1 VNGGV
6 VNPNAGAKDPRRA
19 LDRFLL
25 LRTIVACLVV
35 GAGVTIVALTEDAF
49 NAEPLYLLLAVSAV
63 VGGIA
68 LTLMRMGMSVRRV
81 SWGVVVADIGFAAGI
96 VYYSGGVS
104 GQFTTVFCLT
114 IAAAAFL
121 LEMPGGLV
129 TGVLASTCFIA
140 FQLLE
145 AFGVMSPPG
154 KSALPHPHMSGLID
168 AYMHASMFLLVGT
181 VGGYLADRIKLKGR
195 ALQHAESALEQLRI
209 DTNYILENMSSGVL
223 VVDTDGRV
231 LTMNAAAEDIL
242 ELRKED
248 VLSHH
253 VDTALGRR
261 APDLAQE
268 LVSSLDSERPRRR
281 QEISGHSRAGAY
293 RPMGISISPL
303 TDGNQRRRGVI
314 AVFQDLT
321 EVHEMRERVR
331 KADRL
336 AAVGELSAGIAHE
349 LRNPLA
355 SISGSIEMLYHELAL
370 EGENKRLMELIMRES
385 DRLDRIISD
394 FLEFARLRTPR
405 RVPSRL
411 ARCIDDVVTLVK
423 QNAEKSEGIEIRTT
437 FEASLPDVWMDDEQM
452 RQVFMNLAVNACEAM
467 ENRGTLDIV
476 VERAGE
482 QRVRI
487 AFKDSGPGIDPDG
500 LERMFEPFFTTKD
513 GGTGLGLA
521 MANKIVGAHGG
532 SIEFRNAERGAVFMI
547 VLPVGAPA
555 REKEPAAEVQLA
567 AGD

>member
-1 VNGGV
+1 MKSAVR
-6 VNPNAGAKDPRRA
+6 PDAGAKDPRRA

-35 GAGVTIVALTEDAF
+35 GAGVTIVALTEDSF
-49 NAEPLYLLLAVSAV
+49 NATPLYLLLAASGV
-63 VGGIA
+63 VGGVA
-68 LTLMRMGMSVRRV
+68 LALARLGMPAKRV
-81 SWGVVVADIGFAAGI
+81 SWGVVVADVGFSAGI
-96 VYYSGGVS
+96 VYFSGGVS

-129 TGVLASTCFIA
+129 TGVLSSACFIA

-145 AFGVMSPPG
+145 AWGVMSPPG

-223 VVDTDGRV
+223 VVDTDCRV
-231 LTMNAAAEDIL
+231 LTMNAAAEEIL

-253 VDTALGRR
+253 VDTVLGRR
-261 APDLAQE
+261 APDLAHE
-268 LVSSLDSERPRRR
+268 LVQSLSSERPRRR

-303 TDGNQRRRGVI
+303 TDGTQRRRGVI

-370 EGENKRLMELIMRES
+370 DGENKRLMELIMRES

-405 RVPSRL
+405 RVPSKL
-411 ARCIDDVVTLVK
+411 DRCIEEVVTLVR
-423 QNAEKSEGIEIRTT
+423 QNAEKSEGISIRTA
-437 FEASLPDVWMDDEQM
+437 FDPALPDVWMDDEQM
-452 RQVFMNLAVNACEAM
+452 RQVFMNLAVNSCEAM
-467 ENRGTLDIV
+467 ENGGTLEITA
-476 VERAGE
+476 ERTGE
-482 QRVRI
+482 QKVRV
-487 AFKDSGPGIDPDG
+487 AFKDNGPGIDPDG

-521 MANKIVGAHGG
+521 MANKIAVAHGG
-532 SIEFRNAERGAVFMI
+532 SIEFRNTERGAVFTI

-555 REKEPAAEVQLA
+555 RERSESAETVLA
-567 AGD
+567 ANE

>member
-1 VNGGV
+1 MSAVRPVAN
-6 VNPNAGAKDPRRA
+6 AKDPRRA

-35 GAGVTIVALTEDAF
+35 GAGVTIVALTDEAF
-49 NAEPLYLLLAVSAV
+49 NAKPLYLLLALSVLTGAV
-63 VGGIA
+63 CVA
-68 LTLMRMGMSVRRV
+68 LMRLGLELRRV
-81 SWGVVVADIGFAAGI
+81 AWVVVVADIALEAGI
-96 VYYSGGVS
+96 VYFSGGVS

-129 TGVLASTCFIA
+129 TAGLSSACFVG
-140 FQLLE
+140 FQILE
-145 AFGVMSPPG
+145 ALGAMVPPV
-154 KSALPHPHMSGLID
+154 SASMAPVHVSGLID
-168 AYMHASMFLLVGT
+168 AYMHVSMFLLVGT

-223 VVDTDGRV
+223 VIDTDCRV
-231 LTMNAAAEDIL
+231 ITMNAAAEDIL
-242 ELRKED
+242 ELRKDE

-253 VDTALGRR
+253 LDQPLARR
-261 APDLAQE
+261 APDLARE
-268 LVSSLDSERPRRR
+268 LVQSLSIERPRRR
-281 QEISGHSRAGAY
+281 QEIAMHTRTGAY
-293 RPMGISISPL
+293 RPLGISISPL
-303 TDGNQRRRGVI
+303 TDGSQRRRGVI

-370 EGENKRLMELIMRES
+370 EGENRRLMELIMRES
-385 DRLDRIISD
+385 DRLDSIISD

-405 RVPSRL
+405 RIPSKL
-411 ARCIDDVVTLVK
+411 ARCVDEVVTLVR
-423 QNAEKSEGIEIRTT
+423 QNTEKSEGISIRTT
-437 FEASLPDVWMDDEQM
+437 FEPGLPDVWMDDEQM

-467 ENRGTLDIV
+467 ERGGTLEIAA
-476 VERAGE
+476 ERAVSTV
-482 QRVRI
+482 RVSFI
-487 AFKDSGPGIDPDG
+487 DEGPGIDPEG

-521 MANKIVGAHGG
+521 MANKIVNAHGG
-532 SIEFRNAERGAVFMI
+532 SIEFRNAERGAVFTI

-555 REKEPAAEVQLA
+555 REHADFEAEAAA
-567 AGD
+567 ALER

>member
-1 VNGGV
+1 MSPVRPVAN
-6 VNPNAGAKDPRRA
+6 AKDPRRA

-35 GAGVTIVALTEDAF
+35 GAGVTIVALTDDAF
-49 NAEPLYLLLAVSAV
+49 NAKPLYMLLALS
-63 VGGIA
+63 A
-68 LTLMRMGMSVRRV
+68 LTGAVCVALMRLGLELRRV
-81 SWGVVVADIGFAAGI
+81 AWVVVVADIALEAGI

-129 TGVLASTCFIA
+129 TAGLSSACFVG
-140 FQLLE
+140 FQILE
-145 AFGVMSPPG
+145 ALGVMVPPV
-154 KSALPHPHMSGLID
+154 SASMPPVHVNGLID
-168 AYMHASMFLLVGT
+168 AYMHVSMFLLVGT

-223 VVDTDGRV
+223 VIDTDCRV
-231 LTMNAAAEDIL
+231 ITMNAAAEDIL
-242 ELRKED
+242 ELRKDEVVAHPLD
-248 VLSHH
+248 EP
-253 VDTALGRR
+253 LGRR
-261 APDLAQE
+261 APDLARE
-268 LVSSLDSERPRRR
+268 LVQSLSLERPRRR
-281 QEISGHSRAGAY
+281 QELAMHTRGGAY
-293 RPMGISISPL
+293 RPLGISISPL
-303 TDGNQRRRGVI
+303 TDGTQRRRGVI

-370 EGENKRLMELIMRES
+370 EGENRRLMELIMRES

-405 RVPSRL
+405 RVPSKL
-411 ARCIDDVVTLVK
+411 DRCIDEVVTLVR
-423 QNAEKSEGIEIRTT
+423 QNTEKSEGISIRTII
-437 FEASLPDVWMDDEQM
+437 EPALPDVWMDDEQM
-452 RQVFMNLAVNACEAM
+452 RQVFMTLAVNACEAM
-467 ENRGTLDIV
+467 ASGGTLEIA
-476 VERAGE
+476 VERGGGMV
-482 QRVRI
+482 RVS
-487 AFKDSGPGIDPDG
+487 FLDEGSGIDPEG

-521 MANKIVGAHGG
+521 MANKIVNAHGG
-532 SIEFRNAERGAVFMI
+532 SIEYRNAERGAVFTI

-555 REKEPAAEVQLA
+555 REQTDLEEAVAALER
-567 AGD
+567 

>member
-1 VNGGV
+1 M
-6 VNPNAGAKDPRRA
+6 ARDPRRA

-35 GAGVTIVALTEDAF
+35 GAGVTIVALTDETF
-49 NAEPLYLLLAVSAV
+49 NAEPLYLLLGLSAL
-63 VGGIA
+63 VGATGVA
-68 LTLMRMGMSVRRV
+68 LARLGVPVRRV
-81 SWGVVVADIGFAAGI
+81 AWFVVVADVALEAGI
-96 VYYSGGVS
+96 VHYSGGVS

-121 LEMPGGLV
+121 LEMPGGL
-129 TGVLASTCFIA
+129 TTAVLSSACFVGYQI
-140 FQLLE
+140 LE
-145 AFGVMSPPG
+145 ARGVMVPPG
-154 KSALPHPHMSGLID
+154 RDVLPPAHVSGLID

-223 VVDTDGRV
+223 VVDTDSRV
-231 LTMNAAAEDIL
+231 ITMNAAAEEIL
-242 ELRKED
+242 ELRKDE

-253 VDTALGRR
+253 LDTALGSS
-261 APDLAQE
+261 APDLAHE
-268 LVSSLDSERPRRR
+268 LVQSLASDRPRRR
-281 QEISGHSRAGAY
+281 QEIAGHTRSGGY
-293 RPMGISISPL
+293 RPLGISISPL
-303 TDGNQRRRGVI
+303 TDGTQRRRGVI

-370 EGENKRLMELIMRES
+370 EGENRRLMELIMRES

-405 RVPSRL
+405 RVPSKL
-411 ARCIDDVVTLVK
+411 GRCIEEVVTLVR
-423 QNAEKSEGIEIRTT
+423 QNTEKVAGIVIRATCD
-437 FEASLPDVWMDDEQM
+437 AALPDVWMDDEQM
-452 RQVFMNLAVNACEAM
+452 RQVFMTMAVNSCEAM
-467 ENRGTLDIV
+467 EAGGTLEIKA
-476 VERAGE
+476 ERAGE
-482 QRVRI
+482 NTVRV
-487 AFKDSGPGIDPDG
+487 AFKDEGPGIDREG
-500 LERMFEPFFTTKD
+500 MERMFEPFFTTKD

-521 MANKIVGAHGG
+521 MANKIVSAHGG
-532 SIEFRNAERGAVFMI
+532 SIEYRNGERGAVFTI

-555 REKEPAAEVQLA
+555 RAKADAHGVVVA
-567 AGD
+567 TSD

>member
-1 VNGGV
+1 M
-6 VNPNAGAKDPRRA
+6 AGAVRSVAVAKDPRRA

-35 GAGVTIVALTEDAF
+35 GAGVTIVALTEEAF
-49 NAEPLYLLLAVSAV
+49 NAEPLYLLLGLSVL
-63 VGGIA
+63 VGAAA
-68 LTLMRMGMSVRRV
+68 LALMRLGVSRRRV
-81 SWGVVVADIGFAAGI
+81 AWVVMVADIGFEAGI
-96 VYYSGGVS
+96 LYYSGGVS

-129 TGVLASTCFIA
+129 TAVLSSVCFVA
-140 FQLLE
+140 FQVME
-145 AFGVMSPPG
+145 SWGVMAPPG
-154 KSALPHPHMSGLID
+154 KGVLPPGHVNGLID
-168 AYMHASMFLLVGT
+168 AYMHASIFLLVGT

-209 DTNYILENMSSGVL
+209 DTDYILQNMSSGVL
-223 VVDTDGRV
+223 VVDVDCRV
-231 LTMNAAAEDIL
+231 ITMNAAAEEIL
-242 ELRKED
+242 ELRRDE
-248 VLSHH
+248 VLAQRI
-253 VDTALGRR
+253 DIALGRR
-261 APDLAQE
+261 AHDLAHE
-268 LVSSLDSERPRRR
+268 LVESLAIERPRRR
-281 QEISGHSRAGAY
+281 QEISAHTRAGAY
-293 RPMGISISPL
+293 RPLGISISPL
-303 TDGNQRRRGVI
+303 TDGTQRRRGVI

-370 EGENKRLMELIMRES
+370 DGENRRLMELIMRES

-405 RVPSRL
+405 RIPSRL
-411 ARCIDDVVTLVK
+411 GRCIEEVVTLVR
-423 QNAEKSEGIEIRTT
+423 QNAEKSAGVDIRIQC
-437 FEASLPDVWMDDEQM
+437 ASTVPDVWMDDEQM

-467 ENRGTLDIV
+467 NDGGTLEIAID
-476 VERAGE
+476 RAGD
-482 QRVRI
+482 QVRVS
-487 AFKDSGPGIDPDG
+487 FKDSGPGIEPDG
-500 LERMFEPFFTTKD
+500 MERMFEPFFTTKD

-532 SIEFRNAERGAVFMI
+532 SIECRNADRGAVFTI

-555 REKEPAAEVQLA
+555 REKTAAVDAVLVSE
-567 AGD
+567 

>member
-1 VNGGV
+1 MVHS
-6 VNPNAGAKDPRRA
+6 NAGAKDPRRA

-35 GAGVTIVALTEDAF
+35 GAGVTIVALTETSFDAK
-49 NAEPLYLLLAVSAV
+49 PLYLLLAVSAV
-63 VGGIA
+63 IGAIG
-68 LTLMRMGMSVRRV
+68 LTLTRLGVPVRRI

-121 LEMPGGLV
+121 LEMPGGLASS
-129 TGVLASTCFIA
+129 VLSSLCFIA

-145 AFGVMSPPG
+145 AWGVMSPPG
-154 KSALPHPHMSGLID
+154 KGQLPQPHVGGLID

-231 LTMNAAAEDIL
+231 LTMNAAAEEIL
-242 ELRKED
+242 ELRKDD

-253 VDTALGRR
+253 VDGGLALR
-261 APDLAQE
+261 APDLAYE
-268 LVSSLDSERPRRR
+268 LVQSLASERPRRR

-303 TDGNQRRRGVI
+303 TDGAQRRRGVI

-370 EGENKRLMELIMRES
+370 DGENKRLMELIMRES

-405 RVPSRL
+405 RVPSKL
-411 ARCIDDVVTLVK
+411 ARCIEDVVTLVK
-423 QNAEKSEGIEIRTT
+423 QNTEKIEGVTIRTV
-437 FEASLPDVWMDDEQM
+437 FEPSLPDAWIDDEQM
-452 RQVFMNLAVNACEAM
+452 RQVFMSLAVNACEAM
-467 ENRGTLDIV
+467 ENGGTLEITA
-476 VERAGE
+476 ERAGE
-482 QRVRI
+482 QRVRV
-487 AFKDSGPGIDPDG
+487 AFKDSGPGIDPEG

-521 MANKIVGAHGG
+521 MANKIVTAHGG
-532 SIEFRNAERGAVFMI
+532 SIEFRNAERGAIFTI
-547 VLPVGAPA
+547 VLPVGSPA
-555 REKEPAAEVQLA
+555 REKTEAAESVLA
-567 AGD
+567 ASD

>member
-1 VNGGV
+1 MGAVRTGGD
-6 VNPNAGAKDPRRA
+6 AKDPRRA

-35 GAGVTIVALTEDAF
+35 GAGVTIVALTEHAFDAK
-49 NAEPLYLLLAVSAV
+49 PLYLLLALGVLVGV
-63 VGGIA
+63 VGA
-68 LTLMRMGMSVRRV
+68 VLMRVGVPLRHTAWV
-81 SWGVVVADIGFAAGI
+81 VVVADIAMEGAI
-96 VYYSGGVS
+96 VYYSGGVL

-121 LEMPGGLV
+121 LEMPGGL
-129 TGVLASTCFIA
+129 TTAVLSSLCFIG
-140 FQLLE
+140 FQGLE
-145 AFGVMSPPG
+145 AWGIVVPPG
-154 KSALPHPHMSGLID
+154 KGDLPPGRVSGLID

-181 VGGYLADRIKLKGR
+181 VGGYLADRIKRKGR
-195 ALQHAESALEQLRI
+195 ALQNAESALEQLRV

-223 VVDTDGRV
+223 VVDVDGRV
-231 LTMNAAAEDIL
+231 ATMNAAAEEIL
-242 ELRKED
+242 EVRKDD

-253 VDTALGRR
+253 VDSTLGPRV
-261 APDLAQE
+261 PDLARE
-268 LVSSLDSERPRRR
+268 LVQSLATERPRRR
-281 QEISGHSRAGAY
+281 QEISGHTRAGSY
-293 RPMGISISPL
+293 RPLGISISPL
-303 TDGNQRRRGVI
+303 TDGTQRRRGVI

-355 SISGSIEMLYHELAL
+355 SISGSIEMLYHELSL
-370 EGENKRLMELIMRES
+370 DGENRRLMELIMRES

-405 RVPSRL
+405 RTPSKL
-411 ARCIDDVVTLVK
+411 DRCIEEVVTLVR
-423 QNAEKSEGIEIRTT
+423 QNAEKSAGIEIRTS
-437 FEASLPDVWMDDEQM
+437 FASGLPAVWMDDEQM
-452 RQVFMNLAVNACEAM
+452 RQVFMNLAVNACESM
-467 ENRGTLDIV
+467 NHGGTLHIAA
-476 VERAGE
+476 ERAGADWV
-482 QRVRI
+482 RVS
-487 AFKDSGPGIDPDG
+487 FQDTGCGIDPEG

-521 MANKIVGAHGG
+521 MANKIVNAHGG
-532 SIEFRNAERGAVFMI
+532 SIEFRNADRGAVFTI

-555 REKEPAAEVQLA
+555 RERVESEEPVALE
-567 AGD
+567 G